1 MDSSIRAAWLA
12 LIRLYYRQIAV
23 SGALPAEGPLIL
35 VANHPNGLL
44 DPLVLCVGVGRPV
57 AFLAK
62 STLFSN
68 PLARR
73 ILTAFRAIPVY
84 RAKEADTAQNQETFD
99 RARRLLAGSGWLAL
113 FPEGISHDE
122 PELQPLKTGAAR
134 IALSSRVA
142 GLQVVPVCMLYEDN
156 EVFRTRVA
164 LTFGAPIAV
173 PPLPEGE
180 APSQDAVRALTAEI
194 SEALSSVVLEA
205 EDREIWRG
213 LVAVAAWT
221 SADGGAD
228 MAALDQRARSL
239 AAAYRALSARSPER
253 VAEVVDATRHFV
265 RQLEAIGVNDPFALE
280 AQRRGTA
287 PSPVAAVV
295 PLLLLAPIAL
305 FGALLAWVPYRLVKP
320 LALRLAGGHAD
331 VVGTFKM
338 LLGLL
343 ILTVTWVGWAIVTGA
358 LFGAGAGLGMLVAGP
373 LAGFVALRWGERYDL
388 RREVLRAH
396 WLSVT
401 REATANAVA
410 DQRRALA
417 TKIEAALGGL
427 AAG

>member
-23 SGALPAEGPLIL
+23 SGTLPSEGPVIL

-142 GLQVVPVCMLYEDN
+142 GLQVVPVGMLYEDK

-173 PPLPEGE
+173 PTLPEGE

-239 AAAYRALSARSPER
+239 ATAYRALSARSPER

-305 FGALLAWVPYRLVKP
+305 FGALLAWVPYRLIKP

-343 ILTVTWVGWAIVTGA
+343 ILTLTWVGWAIATGA

-417 TKIEAALGGL
+417 TKVEAALGGL

>member
-23 SGALPAEGPLIL
+23 SGALPAEGPVIL

-142 GLQVVPVCMLYEDN
+142 GLQVVPVGMLYEDK